1 MGRTRL
7 TLITL
12 ITWSTAAALGLGLPS
27 LAQPL
32 PRQVQQGLTLV
43 QQGRY
48 TQAIPILE
56 RALQSNPT
64 QLETLIGL
72 ATSYRRLGRN
82 REATDMYERI
92 LQQDPNNLI
101 GLQGMALVGGFVPER
116 RPQALAAL
124 NTLLAR
130 DPDGPD
136 SLELRYQRALV
147 LTYSGRH
154 QESLQDLEVVLAK
167 RRDAEVLKTAAQVNS
182 YVQNFAE
189 AVQLFEAA
197 LQANPRILDTNARLD
212 YARSLVGNNQLSKGL
227 EILERLRQEN
237 PSNAEILLAY
247 GQALQTA
254 GRNAEANQV
263 LSAIAADPRSVLIRA
278 RALASQ
284 QQFAAAAPLYQE
296 ALAADPN
303 NLALKREVADV
314 ISAVPAQRPL
324 ALQLYQQL
332 AAAQPSRD
340 LDIKILQLQV
350 QLNQIQGEALQSRV
364 LALLQNDPDPGKG
377 EDQQTLITLLENLPP
392 SPPLIPFYE
401 DARNANLGSP
411 LLTLRLA
418 EAYVLAQRPQ
428 AAKALLTAL
437 NLPPTTAPEILLY
450 QADLERRS
458 GNLERAASLLQTL
471 TRRDP
476 QNQAALAALAGIQ
489 QEQQQFSLAVTTLEQ
504 LQRLNSTDPKIQRQ
518 LGEAYLA
525 ARQFARA
532 AQTLLPLVNR
542 DPEVALP
549 LARALANSNQSQQA
563 ATYYLQALN
572 RIPNPS
578 VELLQEIAD
587 TLSGIPGQESQA
599 LALYQR
605 LSRLRP
611 GDPAIATRLLL
622 LENSQRPLSAQ
633 ELVRRLQGDVNIT
646 AASPPDREQLTALLT
661 RLPADK
667 ALLPFYEQLRQ
678 AGIQDPLLQVR
689 QAEALLQAGQI
700 EAART
705 VLTALIQ
712 DRPNDTTAYYVLA
725 DLEQAAGDI
734 PAAIRAYQAITRI
747 DPQDK
752 DAPRAVAGLSQRLGD
767 LPTALTAARSLV
779 ARNPGDPRAQ
789 ITLAEILIASRQYGE
804 AIDLLRPLT
813 ASTPAA
819 LLPLARAYAES
830 GQGSFAVPLY
840 LQALQASRPT
850 DPAVVLEAA
859 DVAKGVRGQETVAL
873 QLLEQLSASDPQ
885 NPTYRLRLLALRA
898 ELGQIPPDTLRATLL
913 QELQA
918 SRDPDRL
925 RPLAPVLAQLPGDPL
940 LLPYYPL
947 AVNLAPD
954 TPRIFLRWGE
964 AAQKAGDL
972 ATARTALNQ
981 FLARE
986 PNDLGGLFTLATLE
1000 RQQGNL
1006 QAAIP
1011 LYQRIMAVRPIDP
1024 PAFRGALD
1032 TLAGIYTQLNQPAQ
1046 AAQLYLQALQQ
1057 DPNNFNDRLDYTRT
1071 ALLANQI
1078 TPARAGEE
1086 LLYWSAAG
1094 NANDPQ
1100 QAQRARA
1107 LLDTLPERLDLL
1119 GVYENLARRAPN
1131 SPLLQIKYAQV
1142 LALRD
1147 PQAAERYLLS
1157 FFQRQPANL
1166 DTALAIAQ
1174 LSLRN
1179 RNFVQAQSIYQ
1190 QILSQDPQNLRTLV
1204 ALASLEHQRGNFA
1217 QADLIFQQLM
1227 ATTPRDPQTYNALID
1242 LAVARG
1248 RRVEALNLIAQAE
1261 SEVGIGALGL
1271 RPFQIKQDLLR
1282 QQGFALPWERF

>member
-1 MGRTRL
+1 MGHTRL
-7 TLITL
+7 TL
-12 ITWSTAAALGLGLPS
+12 ITWSTAVALGLGLPGTVV
-27 LAQPL
+27 AQPL

-72 ATSYRRLGRN
+72 GTSYRRLGRN

-130 DPDGPD
+130 DPDGPE

-212 YARSLVGNNQLSKGL
+212 YARSLVGNNQVSKGL

-237 PSNAEILLAY
+237 PKNAEILLAY
-247 GQALQTA
+247 GQALQSA

-350 QLNQIQGEALQSRV
+350 QLNQIQGAALQSRV
-364 LALLQNDPDPGKG
+364 LDLLQKTPAQDEN
-377 EDQQTLITLLENLPP
+377 QQTLITLLENLPP

-418 EAYVLAQRPQ
+418 EAYLLAQRPQ
-428 AAKALLTAL
+428 AAKTLLTAL

-525 ARQFARA
+525 ARQFAQA

-542 DPEVALP
+542 DPEVALS

-646 AASPPDREQLTALLT
+646 AASPSDREQLTALLT

-678 AGIQDPLLQVR
+678 AGIRDPLLQVR

-767 LPTALTAARSLV
+767 LPTALAAARSLV
-779 ARNPGDPRAQ
+779 SRNPGDPRAQ

-813 ASTPAA
+813 ASTPGA

-859 DVAKGVRGQETVAL
+859 DVAKGVRGQESVAV

-885 NPTYRLRLLALRA
+885 NPNYRLRLLALRA
-898 ELGQIPPDTLRATLL
+898 ELGQIPPETLRATLL
-913 QELQA
+913 QELGA
-918 SRDPDRL
+918 AGDPDRL
-925 RPLAPVLAQLPGDPL
+925 RPLAPVLAQIPGDPL
-940 LLPYYPL
+940 FLPYYPL
-947 AVNLAPD
+947 AVNLAPN

-1000 RQQGNL
+1000 RQQGNF

-1071 ALLANQI
+1071 AFLATQI
-1078 TPARAGEE
+1078 SAARAGEE
-1086 LLYWSAAG
+1086 LVYWATAG
-1094 NANDPQ
+1094 DATDPQ

-1107 LLDTLPERLDLL
+1107 LLDALPNRLELL
-1119 GVYENLARRAPN
+1119 SVYDNLARRAPN

-1147 PQAAERYLLS
+1147 PPAAERYLLT
-1157 FFQRQPANL
+1157 FFQRQPADL
-1166 DTALAIAQ
+1166 ETALAIAQ
-1174 LSLRN
+1174 ISIAN
-1179 RNFVQAQSIYQ
+1179 RNYAQAQSIYQ
-1190 QILSQDPQNLRTLV
+1190 HILSRDPQNLRTLV
-1204 ALASLEHQRGNFA
+1204 ALAALEHQRGNA
-1217 QADLIFQQLM
+1217 TQADLIVAQVM
-1227 ATTPRDPQTYNALID
+1227 NITPRDPQTYNALID
-1242 LAVARG
+1242 LAVLRG
-1248 RRVEALNLIAQAE
+1248 KRVEALALITQAE
-1261 SEVGIGALGL
+1261 ATVGVGVLGP
-1271 RPFQIKQDLLR
+1271 RPFQVRQDLLR
-1282 QQGFALPWERF
+1282 QQGLALPWERF